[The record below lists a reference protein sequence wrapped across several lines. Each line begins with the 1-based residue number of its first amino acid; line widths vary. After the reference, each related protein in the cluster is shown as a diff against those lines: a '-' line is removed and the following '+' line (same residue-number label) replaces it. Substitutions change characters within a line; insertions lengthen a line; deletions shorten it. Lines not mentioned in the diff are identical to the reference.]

1 MGWDFTIK
9 KEQRQKTKKQK
20 QKKRE
25 QRKISKILSHNDNE
39 VNSFLASDSYFNQ
52 LIESAC
58 QHITS
63 QNRSQNEKC
72 CESKK
77 HKSR

>member
-1 MGWDFTIK
+1 MGRDFTIK

-52 LIESAC
+52 CDRKRMS
-58 QHITS
+58 TYY
-63 QNRSQNEKC
+63 
-72 CESKK
+72 ESKQIAK
-77 HKSR
+77 